1 MKKVMELHFL
11 ISSTVKGKKSI
22 EPKMVG
28 ARGSNLWTVVSSITN
43 RSLGET
49 LSDIYG
55 FGGSEK
61 VATRV
66 KSV

>member
-1 MKKVMELHFL
+1 
-11 ISSTVKGKKSI
+11 
-22 EPKMVG
+22 MVG